1 MQNNKFKEVVA
12 GFKVQVLYNYRMD
25 WPGNRSLKSV
35 SSFLPNLNSKDFLQK
50 IEQNPVDVAMG
61 DFMLKL
67 LKGILEFD
75 NTFFSFF

>member
-1 MQNNKFKEVVA
+1 
-12 GFKVQVLYNYRMD
+12 MD